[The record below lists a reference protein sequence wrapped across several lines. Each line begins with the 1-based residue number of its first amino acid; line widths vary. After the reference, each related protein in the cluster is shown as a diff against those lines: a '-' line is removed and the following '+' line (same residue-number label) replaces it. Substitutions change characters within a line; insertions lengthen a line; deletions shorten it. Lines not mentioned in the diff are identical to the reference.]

1 MLKMLDPLIVGLIL
15 AALSGITVIAYKHPR
30 GYGRI
35 FSLLVTLASCTAVML
50 IFWWALEISSTT
62 ALIGGLVEKLPT
74 EPLRTISPYVV
85 NQATAWSHIG
95 VCLVIYV
102 ATLAYLFLLKR
113 LPRII
118 ES

>member
-74 EPLRTISPYVV
+74 EPLRAISPYVV